1 MKETFFKILIIVFV
15 CVLGSSSYAQQMI
28 TVSQNASKTQN
39 VSTLNG
45 KAGVIFVANS
55 DDMVITSSINKD
67 PQSPKPVKKGGK
79 YYYELIIDISAS
91 KARFFTITK
100 YASTNSQKT
109 GKIIL
114 SPDKMLYFDIEQV
127 ENGIDLKLDPNT
139 DMGWINGRKGEA
151 LIEFNSKTKLTIN
164 CPNLKH
170 VIRRGRSVAGTYLDS
185 LIFDATQYVDL
196 VQRENQLSDELETAN
211 KRMSQEAETMDDA
224 TYNMLRT
231 RIPQLAQELN
241 EVSGQLS
248 ELLKIEISGKE
259 TNLLTIDYN
268 QVKNMKPMGLLKY
281 NIVVLNEVV
290 IKEQTFE
297 EALES
302 AKKRYKEYPQHTD
315 FNFFD
320 GAMTAYNSALNHKD
334 CPDKM
339 RPTLQAEYDSIV
351 SIRKWVNFYER
362 ASKLVNEASKNSDN
376 EYKYL
381 GVELKSINH
390 ILKYHP
396 EITGFE
402 IIKQNVRNKIRQHP
416 KSTQTVKRQRVS
428 GYVSYADAS
437 GSVPFSSLEVFAS
450 PTEKIK
456 RELCELIGSVN
467 SDGTYSVLIPD
478 KMNYI
483 YVSGEKKAH
492 YIGNGTEKLDII
504 IK

>member
-1 MKETFFKILIIVFV
+1 MVILLCTMGVT
-15 CVLGSSSYAQQMI
+15 SYAQEMI
-28 TVSQNASKTQN
+28 TITQNAEKTRN
-39 VSTLNG
+39 VSTLAG
-45 KAGVIFVANS
+45 KAGVEFVASSN
-55 DDMVITSSINKD
+55 DLVISTSIKKD
-67 PQSPKPVKKGGK
+67 PQRPKAVKRGDK
-79 YYYELIIDISAS
+79 YYYELIIDISES
-91 KARFFTITK
+91 KFRKFTVTK
-100 YASTNSQKT
+100 DGTTYSQKT
-109 GKIIL
+109 DKIIL
-114 SPDKMLYFDIEQV
+114 SANQV
-127 ENGIDLKLDPNT
+127 LHFEIGQVTNGIDVKKDPNAP
-139 DMGWINGRKGEA
+139 DGWINGKKGQA
-151 LIEFNSKTKLTIN
+151 LIAFNSKMKLTIK

-170 VIRRGRSVAGTYLDS
+170 IIREGKSLAGTYLDS
-185 LIFDATQYVDL
+185 LIFDPTQYAEL
-196 VQRENQLSDELETAN
+196 FQREEVLSAELKTINERLE
-211 KRMSQEAETMDDA
+211 KEAETLDDN
-224 TYNMLRT
+224 THKKLKT
-231 RIPQLAQELN
+231 RQPLAEQEMNDVSSQLA
-241 EVSGQLS
+241 
-248 ELLKIEISGKE
+248 ELLKIEVSGNA
-259 TNLLTIDYN
+259 TNVLTIDYN
-268 QVKNMKPMGLLKY
+268 EVKKLKPQGLLQY
-281 NIVVLNEVV
+281 NVVVLNEVV
-290 IKEQTFE
+290 IKEQTFD

-402 IIKQNVRNKIRQHP
+402 TIKQNVRNKIRQHP

>member
-1 MKETFFKILIIVFV
+1 M
-15 CVLGSSSYAQQMI
+15 
-28 TVSQNASKTQN
+28 
-39 VSTLNG
+39 
-45 KAGVIFVANS
+45 
-55 DDMVITSSINKD
+55 
-67 PQSPKPVKKGGK
+67 
-79 YYYELIIDISAS
+79 
-91 KARFFTITK
+91 
-100 YASTNSQKT
+100 
-109 GKIIL
+109 
-114 SPDKMLYFDIEQV
+114 
-127 ENGIDLKLDPNT
+127 
-139 DMGWINGRKGEA
+139 
-151 LIEFNSKTKLTIN
+151 
-164 CPNLKH
+164 KH

-402 IIKQNVRNKIRQHP
+402 TIKQNVRNKIRQHP

-428 GYVSYADAS
+428 GNVSFAREADRE
-437 GSVPFSSLEVFAS
+437 PFSSLKVFAS
-450 PTEKIK
+450 PTEKVN
-456 RELCELIGSVN
+456 RERSDQIGSVK

-478 KMNYI
+478 NMNYI
-483 YVSGEKKAH
+483 YITGENRAH